1 MAFFLQEKQL
11 VLCLSSVFR
20 PLMSF
25 QIFFIQLTYTMYQV
39 MKQID
44 VNESPC
50 SMSFCNRTL
59 YFITQ
64 DNSLYENF
72 GLANEDFSE
81 NILTYSLFFNVLLIS
96 SKSEISLPDSLMHLL
111 SIYITS

>member
-1 MAFFLQEKQL
+1 
-11 VLCLSSVFR
+11 
-20 PLMSF
+20 
-25 QIFFIQLTYTMYQV
+25 MYQG

-64 DNSLYENF
+64 DNSLYEEKW
-72 GLANEDFSE
+72 NEDFSE

-96 SKSEISLPDSLMHLL
+96 SKSEISLPDSLIHLL